1 MGCPG
6 SKRYAMRPEQDAIER
21 APCASSDSECTE
33 PASDNRAL
41 IALSRATHRCD
52 RAAGSQ
58 HVPFLAQLVAT
69 KDQHP
74 QTRERRRVEPN
85 VATAAY
91 LATASLKAV

>member
-1 MGCPG
+1 M
-6 SKRYAMRPEQDAIER
+6 SWFEKRYAMRPEQDAIER
-21 APCASSDSECTE
+21 ALSASSDSECTD

-41 IALSRATHRCD
+41 IAISHATRRCD
-52 RAAGSQ
+52 RTVGYQ

-74 QTRERRRVEPN
+74 QTRKRRRAEPN